1 LLELLVLLQLTQI
14 LVLSLILLVIT
25 LKPPP
30 NAAKQRRTD
39 VQLMKQRLRAA
50 NPLTPDPLKQ
60 KHLAQLWN
68 DAVKAA
74 IDADPNRGYWDPS
87 RSIL

>member
-1 LLELLVLLQLTQI
+1 MLELLVLLQLTQI
-14 LVLSLILLVIT
+14 LVLSLILLVT
-25 LKPPP
+25 FSRPP
-30 NAAKQRRTD
+30 NATKQRQTD

-50 NPLTPDPLKQ
+50 NPSTPDPLKQ

-74 IDADPNRGYWDPS
+74 IDADPKRGYWDPP

>member
-1 LLELLVLLQLTQI
+1 MLELLVLLQLTQI
-14 LVLSLILLVIT
+14 LVLSLILLVT
-25 LKPPP
+25 LRPPP
-30 NAAKQRRTD
+30 NAAKQRQTD

-50 NPLTPDPLKQ
+50 NPSTPDPLKQ

-74 IDADPNRGYWDPS
+74 IDADPNRGYWDPP